1 MTKDEAL
8 DLALEAL
15 EALGASCLIVRDD
28 MLADKI
34 QQAITALREELAQ
47 PEQPTEK
54 EKISHEMTAEIVAMR
69 AQLAQPEPEQEPVAH
84 WAPLPKRR
92 D

>member
-1 MTKDEAL
+1 MTAE
-8 DLALEAL
+8 
-15 EALGASCLIVRDD
+15 IVAMRAQ
-28 MLADKI
+28 L
-34 QQAITALREELAQ
+34 QLQ